1 MKNRSWAGIAIAGAC
16 AGMVTG
22 LFGAGGGLVL
32 VPLLSLLTDM
42 EENRIFASSITI
54 ILPICAVC
62 LAVTALT
69 VGLPMKTALPYLL
82 GSAVGGLFAGLWG
95 RKVPALWLHRCLG
108 IFILWGGYRYLCQNP

>member
-42 EENRIFASSITI
+42 EGNRIFSSSITM

-82 GSAVGGLFAGLWG
+82 GSAVGGLFAGRWG

>member
-1 MKNRSWAGIAIAGAC
+1 MKKRSWAGIAIAGAC